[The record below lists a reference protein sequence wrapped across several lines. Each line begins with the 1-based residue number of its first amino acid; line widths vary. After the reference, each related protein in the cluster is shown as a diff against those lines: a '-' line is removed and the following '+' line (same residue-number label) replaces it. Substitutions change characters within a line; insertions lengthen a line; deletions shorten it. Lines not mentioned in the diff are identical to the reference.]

1 MEGRIDLRAGVHA
14 PDLAELGKAEGPFAT
29 VYISTHAAVEQ
40 AAQRAA
46 TAWKSLRRELEEAGA
61 PADALEEIGEV
72 AAEAYLRGRALGAV
86 ATADGLVH
94 MEVGPEA
101 PPRDLARWA
110 PLPSLAPMIEWR
122 QNAPPYVAVL
132 ADRTGADLVAFR
144 PNAPAMQRE
153 VQGVEADDPHIRKSQ
168 PGGWSQRRFQEAA
181 ENLWEEN
188 ADDVAREVTRLVDE
202 VDARLVVAA
211 GDVRAVTFLQEHL
224 PERVTG
230 ILTVTEGSRT
240 RDGPEEELAEDID
253 RLVAVVV
260 AQETGALLERFHEE
274 LGQADLAVASAAD
287 VLGALGRSQVDVLLV
302 YDHAED
308 DRTAWF
314 GPDPS
319 HAAAT
324 ESPLR
329 ELGIE
334 PQRGR
339 LVDVAVRAAL
349 GTGAR
354 IRVVPAE
361 SGIPDGLGAVLR
373 WS

>member
-1 MEGRIDLRAGVHA
+1 MEGRIDVRAGVEA
-14 PDLAELGKAEGPFAT
+14 PDLAELVKAEGPFAT
-29 VYISTHAAVEQ
+29 VYMSTHPTVEQ
-40 AAQRAA
+40 AAQRAE

-61 PADALEEIGEV
+61 PADVLEQIDEPV
-72 AAEAYLRGRALGAV
+72 TEAHLWGRALGAM
-86 ATADGLVH
+86 ATANGPVH
-94 MEVGPEA
+94 LEVGPEA

-110 PLPSLAPMIEWR
+110 PLPSLAPTIEWR
-122 QNAPPYVAVL
+122 QTAPPYVAVL

-144 PNAPAMQRE
+144 PNAPAVQRE
-153 VQGVEADDPHIRKSQ
+153 VQGVEPDDPHVRKSK

-188 ADDVAREVTRLVDE
+188 AEEVAREVTRLVDE

-211 GDVRAVTFLQEHL
+211 GDVRALGFLQEHL

-230 ILTVTEGSRT
+230 ILTVTEGSRK
-240 RDGPEEELAEDID
+240 RDGSEGELAEEMD
-253 RLVAVVV
+253 RLVAIAVG
-260 AQETGALLERFHEE
+260 QESTAVLERFHEE
-274 LGQADLAVASAAD
+274 YGQGDLAVAGSAD
-287 VLGALGRSQVDVLLV
+287 VLGALSRSQVDVLLV
-302 YDHAED
+302 YDHPDD

-324 ESPLR
+324 QGTLG

-334 PQRGR
+334 PRQGR
-339 LVDVAVRAAL
+339 LVDVAIRAAL

-354 IRVVPAE
+354 VRVVPAE
-361 SGIPDGLGAVLR
+361 AGIPDGLGAVLR